1 MESDL
6 IAKLK
11 EYLKNTPREE
21 VLKDWNKSSECDSV
35 GPTIEEYLEYINGW
49 ISVED
54 SLPEPLETVWLS
66 NGKGWTS
73 LGCRSDYYEGDNG
86 ELVWCWAETNGII
99 YEENGKIVSECD
111 SDDLDVL
118 FWHRIPKP
126 PIV

>member
-6 IAKLK
+6 ISKLK

-35 GPTIEEYLEYINGW
+35 GQTIEEYLEYINGW

-66 NGKGWTS
+66 DGKGWST
-73 LGCRSDYYEGDNG
+73 LGCRNDNYDG
-86 ELVWCWAETNGII
+86 VWSWAETNGII